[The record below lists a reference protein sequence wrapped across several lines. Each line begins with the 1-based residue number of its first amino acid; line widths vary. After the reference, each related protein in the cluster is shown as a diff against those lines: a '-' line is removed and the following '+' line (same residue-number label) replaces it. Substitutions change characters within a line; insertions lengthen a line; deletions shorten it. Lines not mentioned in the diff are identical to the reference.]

1 MPKPT
6 LGRLEKITLREIWNS
21 EAGDFT
27 PWLAL
32 PENLLLLSE
41 TVGMDLELEKQE
53 KEVGPFRADIL
64 CKNTIDGTWVVIEN
78 QIEKTDHN
86 HLGQILTYA
95 AGLEAVAVI
104 WIAEIFTDEH
114 RAALDWLNEI
124 TQDKFVF
131 FGLEIEVWKIGDS
144 APAPKFNIISMPNEW
159 SKEVQISAAAGELT
173 ESKRIQLKFWTAYR
187 EYMKTASTIR
197 CQKPAPQHW
206 INHPLGR
213 SGAHFSSVASLV
225 DSVKKSFGGE
235 NRVELVLDGSESK
248 EWFLNLENE
257 KVKIEEEL
265 GNTLTWHNPVDA
277 RMSRI
282 YIRQTADIRDETD
295 WPRQFNWLRQNL
307 EAFMKVFSQRV
318 KSFGREK

>member
-6 LGRLEKITLREIWNS
+6 LGRLEKVTLRDIWKS
-21 EAGDFT
+21 EARDFT
-27 PWLAL
+27 PWLGL
-32 PENLLLLSE
+32 PENLSLLGD

-53 KEVGPFRADIL
+53 KEVGPFRADLL
-64 CKNTIDGTWVVIEN
+64 CKNTIDGSWVLIEN

-104 WIAEIFTDEH
+104 WIAEYFTDEH

-124 TQDKFVF
+124 TQGKFVF
-131 FGLEIEVWKIGDS
+131 FGLEMEVWKIGGS
-144 APAPKFNIISMPNEW
+144 APAPKFNIVSKPNEW
-159 SKEVQISAAAGELT
+159 SKEVQTSAAAGELT
-173 ESKRIQLKFWTAYR
+173 ESKRLQLKFWTAYR

-197 CQKPAPQHW
+197 CQKPAPQNW

-213 SGAHFSSVASLV
+213 SGAHFTSVASLF
-225 DSVKKSFGGE
+225 DSAKNVFGGE

-248 EWFLNLENE
+248 EWFSLLEGE
-257 KVKIEEEL
+257 KPTIEKEV
-265 GNTLTWHNPVDA
+265 GSALTWHNPMDA

-282 YIRQTADIRDETD
+282 YIRQTADIQDESD
-295 WPRQFNWLRQNL
+295 WPRQFNWLRENL
-307 EAFMKVFSQRV
+307 EVFAKVFKPRV
-318 KSFGREK
+318 MTFGREG